1 MSKSIYIQD
10 GILTLAE
17 SKAICPHCDRSI
29 PFDEIESKYNKT
41 DKAYMRFKCKCKRTI
56 IITMNILGD
65 FVALELKQ
73 KVK

>member
-1 MSKSIYIQD
+1 MSKSIYIQS

-17 SKAICPHCDRSI
+17 SKVICPHCKRSI

-41 DKAYMRFKCKCKRTI
+41 DKAYMKFKCKCKGVM

-65 FVALELKQ
+65 FVTVELNQ